1 MGTDKPA
8 VVLLSGGLDSA
19 TVLAIALDQ
28 GYRPVTLTF
37 RYGQRHAAEIDVAAR
52 IARAAGITRHVVA
65 DIDLRAF
72 GGSTLTADIDVPKH
86 RSDAEIGDGIPI
98 TYVPARNTVFLS
110 FALALAET
118 TQAFDVFIGV
128 NALDYSGYPDC
139 RPEYVKAFENVM
151 NLATKAGVEGAN
163 PFTLHT
169 PLIDLS
175 KADIVKRG
183 TALGVNYADT
193 LSCYDPTPDGA
204 HCGSC
209 DACHLRQKGFKE
221 AGITDPTPYA
231 GS

>member
-72 GGSTLTADIDVPKH
+72 WGSALTADIDVPKH